1 MKLKK
6 YIIPFSIIVIA
17 GLLITFF
24 FNQNRLN
31 GSTIESR
38 ELRLRE
44 ISNLGKVT
52 TIDQEITID
61 GYIISGYTAKNNQ
74 YGLAVFVPAGNGKYN
89 FQTNANRQNKEL
101 LFMTTIIN
109 EKQYNLF
116 WANKADLDYA
126 EITYMIDG
134 KAGETIEMDAQ
145 NNQIIYTEAPSND
158 FSVEYYFVD
167 INGNQYK

>member
-17 GLLITFF
+17 GFLIIFF
-24 FNQNRLN
+24 INQNKLN

-44 ISNLGKVT
+44 ISNLGQVT

-74 YGLAVFVPAGNGKYN
+74 YGLAVFVPEGNGKYV
-89 FQTNANRQNKEL
+89 FQTNTNRQNNEL
-101 LFMTTIIN
+101 LFLTTIIN
-109 EKQYNLF
+109 AKQYNLF
-116 WANKADLDYA
+116 WAKKADLDYA
-126 EITYMIDG
+126 EITYTIDG
-134 KAGETIEMDAQ
+134 KTGETIKLDAK
-145 NNQIIYTEAPSND
+145 NNKILYTEAPSND
-158 FSVEYYFVD
+158 FSVEYHFVD
-167 INGNQYK
+167 KNGIIYE

>member
-1 MKLKK
+1 
-6 YIIPFSIIVIA
+6 
-17 GLLITFF
+17 
-24 FNQNRLN
+24 
-31 GSTIESR
+31 
-38 ELRLRE
+38 
-44 ISNLGKVT
+44 
-52 TIDQEITID
+52 
-61 GYIISGYTAKNNQ
+61 
-74 YGLAVFVPAGNGKYN
+74 
-89 FQTNANRQNKEL
+89 
-101 LFMTTIIN
+101 MTTIIN